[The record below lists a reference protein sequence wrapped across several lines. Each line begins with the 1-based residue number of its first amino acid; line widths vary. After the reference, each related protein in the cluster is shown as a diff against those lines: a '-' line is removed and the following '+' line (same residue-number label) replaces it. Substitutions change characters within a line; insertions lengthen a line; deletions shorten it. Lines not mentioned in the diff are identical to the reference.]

1 MVFELFSRRN
11 TIELR
16 EDVYEYDEIPHS
28 FRTQFAMLIS
38 EVVNEFKRGYITDS
52 S

>member
-11 TIELR
+11 STELR
-16 EDVYEYDEIPHS
+16 NDVYEYDDIPQS

-38 EVVNEFKRGYITDS
+38 EVVNGFKHGYAY
-52 S
+52 